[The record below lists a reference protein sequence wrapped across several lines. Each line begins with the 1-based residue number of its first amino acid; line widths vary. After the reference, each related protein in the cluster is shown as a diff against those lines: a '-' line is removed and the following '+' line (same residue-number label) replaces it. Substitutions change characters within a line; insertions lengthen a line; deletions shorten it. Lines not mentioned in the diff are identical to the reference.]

1 MNATLTLFDLAP
13 TVAPSGESAEGG
25 TGGQQRTPDAA
36 PGAAPNV
43 RASDPDTSH
52 IAAASV
58 ERERIGSLVR
68 RLLTEYPDGL
78 SDWELFRLS
87 GLPEHLRGSL
97 IKQRGESGAVD
108 TGRRNWSPSRR
119 KVAVWAL
126 PEVES

>member
-43 RASDPDTSH
+43 CSIDGCDKGL
-52 IAAASV
+52 IAGGYCNKHYK
-58 ERERIGSLVR
+58 RW
-68 RLLTEYPDGL
+68 Y
-78 SDWELFRLS
+78 
-87 GLPEHLRGSL
+87 
-97 IKQRGESGAVD
+97 
-108 TGRRNWSPSRR
+108 R
-119 KVAVWAL
+119 KVVVWAL